1 MLISLLREDPLAFF
15 LIALALIF
23 ALVLHELAH
32 GFAALLFGDDTAR
45 RAGRL
50 SLNPLAHLDPLGTLL
65 LLTVGFGWAKPV
77 PINPYRFRNY
87 RAGLFV
93 VSVAGI
99 AVNLAL
105 AAAGALLLK
114 ALVALDPLAVYAAF
128 RGAKSG
134 VGTLALALY
143 FFVSINI
150 VLAVFN
156 LLPIP
161 PLDGSKILQSLLPLR
176 FHRIFWQL
184 ERYGWITFLLIL
196 TVLRQPIQ
204 AVIGWSQQA
213 FLALFF

>member
-15 LIALALIF
+15 LIAVALVF

-32 GFAALLFGDDTAR
+32 GLAARAFGDDTAE

-65 LLTVGFGWAKPV
+65 LLTVGFGWARPV

-93 VSVAGI
+93 VSIAGI
-99 AVNLAL
+99 LVNLGLAVGGAL
-105 AAAGALLLK
+105 ALK
-114 ALVALDPLAVYAAF
+114 GLATLDPQAVYLAF
-128 RGAKSG
+128 RGGHSP

-143 FFVSINI
+143 FFVSINL

-156 LLPIP
+156 LIPIP

-176 FHRIFWQL
+176 YHRVFWQL
-184 ERYGWITFLLIL
+184 ERYGWVTFLLIL
-196 TVLRQPIQ
+196 TVLRGPIE
-204 AVIGWSQQA
+204 AVIGWSQRA
-213 FLALFF
+213 FLGLFF